1 MLLTDIVNRRQNRLL
16 PGPLEKVMYSSECL
30 VGDWHD
36 QFMSELLAFEEVT
49 FTLVLSATVHYC
61 IIMVFLR

>member
-49 FTLVLSATVHYC
+49 FTLV
-61 IIMVFLR
+61 